1 MTTRSG
7 FTRWATALTLSL
19 LFVAAGCE
27 GGDSVL
33 GVNEGRVRFSL
44 SSSSALDGAPQGS
57 APASSVGQG
66 DNTVLMPDGGKD
78 DDDDDGRRA
87 LQSANVTMSSILARN
102 LDGILVNVDMEL
114 PVTVDILS
122 MDGPTPVMLPDAILP
137 PDTYDQVVVVMRQ
150 VEVVTW
156 DGTKIAI
163 TPPGGGWTAVVP
175 ICPFVVEE
183 GETTTVGL
191 TFMLRNA
198 FRWREGRFTFRPR
211 FVCKQE

>member
-7 FTRWATALTLSL
+7 FTRWATALSLSL
-19 LFVAAGCE
+19 LFAVSGCE
-27 GGDSVL
+27 GGDGVL

-44 SSSSALDGAPQGS
+44 SSSSAIDSAPQGS
-57 APASSVGQG
+57 APAASVGQDG
-66 DNTVLMPDGGKD
+66 TVLMPDGGRDEDHED
-78 DDDDDGRRA
+78 DRRA

-102 LDGILVNVDMEL
+102 LDGVLVNVDMEL

-122 MDGPTPVMLPDAILP
+122 MDGPTPVMLPDAVLP

-150 VEVVTW
+150 VEVVTR

-163 TPPGGGWTAVVP
+163 TPPGGGWTAIAP

-191 TFMLRNA
+191 TFMLRHS
-198 FRWREGRFTFRPR
+198 FQWREGRFTFRPR
-211 FVCKQE
+211 FICTQE